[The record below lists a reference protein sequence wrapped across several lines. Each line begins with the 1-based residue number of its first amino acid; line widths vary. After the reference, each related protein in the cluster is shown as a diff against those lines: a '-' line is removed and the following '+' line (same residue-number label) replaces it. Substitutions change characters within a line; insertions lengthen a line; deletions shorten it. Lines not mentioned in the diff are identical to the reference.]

1 MSNGKIFQFICLTAL
16 WIFLCYLLVLGR
28 GWSGM
33 TVFTIVISGLI
44 VYIPL
49 YKKYIRNKKE

>member
-1 MSNGKIFQFICLTAL
+1 MSNGKIIQFICLTVL
-16 WIFLCYLLVLGR
+16 WIFLCYLLIQGR
-28 GWSGM
+28 GVTGM
-33 TVFTIVISGLI
+33 TIFTIIISGLI